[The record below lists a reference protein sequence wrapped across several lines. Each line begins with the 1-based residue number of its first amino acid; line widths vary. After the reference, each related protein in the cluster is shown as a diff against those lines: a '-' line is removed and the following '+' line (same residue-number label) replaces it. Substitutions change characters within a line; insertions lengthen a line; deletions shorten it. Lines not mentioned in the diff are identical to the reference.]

1 MRILIVDDHQIFR
14 DGLKSCL
21 VESKAD
27 YHVVGEADN
36 GRDGIES
43 ATSLKPDLVI
53 MDIAMPKLNG
63 VDAAR
68 QILQTPHALRPKLLV
83 LSSYADPEFV
93 TEVLRVGASGYLLKS
108 AAFEELISAI
118 QTVEQGKIYLS
129 PEIAGVVVDLHVREE
144 SSDNK
149 SGGVFAALTARERE
163 VIQLFAEGN
172 DAKGIAAKLELSPK
186 TVHAMRNKVMAK
198 LDLHSVAELTK
209 YAIRVGLTSLE
220 A

>member
-21 VESKAD
+21 VESEAGCD
-27 YHVVGEADN
+27 VVGEADN
-36 GRDGIES
+36 GRDGIE
-43 ATSLKPDLVI
+43 AAASLKPDLVI

-68 QILQTPHALRPKLLV
+68 QILQSPHALRPKLLV

-108 AAFEELISAI
+108 AAFEELICAI
-118 QTVEQGKIYLS
+118 QTVEQGKLYLS
-129 PEIAGVVVDLHVREE
+129 PEIAGVVVDLHVRDEASE
-144 SSDNK
+144 TN

-172 DAKGIAAKLELSPK
+172 DAKGIAAKLDLSPK

-220 A
+220 V